1 MSFQIAEDPILG
13 RYVAANVDLPEWQVC
28 LVERPLIRGP
38 SQITGPVCLGCLKSV
53 NAENATRC
61 DKCGWPMCSD
71 SKCSDDE
78 WHKAECDWTVTKRKQ
93 KVSTY
98 LHENPTADNRY

>member
-38 SQITGPVCLGCLKSV
+38 SQFTGPVCLGCLKSV
-53 NAENATRC
+53 NADNATRC

-71 SKCSDDE
+71 PKCSDDE

-93 KVSTY
+93 KVST
-98 LHENPTADNRY
+98 